1 MDDINGLCDRVREV
15 AFALHVYL
23 GPGHL
28 EAVYENG
35 LAHRLR
41 KGGIDVEHQARLAV
55 YDEDGQLLGSYAAD
69 LLIDKRLI
77 VELKAVSRL
86 NAEHA
91 AQIIGYLKASRL
103 RHGLLINFGAAVFAI
118 RKFKN

>member
-1 MDDINGLCDRVREV
+1 MDDINGLCDRVREI

-28 EAVYENG
+28 ETVYENG

-86 NAEHA
+86 NTEHA